1 MNIKKK
7 LKGKN
12 NRKRIIHI
20 AVMLVVVCAIAGSS
34 LLYAKYY
41 ASRYNKGI
49 TVASNLYFSSDKL
62 KRSTGITDINTF
74 LQDTDGINKLSIF
87 TNSGAWSSGTLL
99 LTFAVQNF
107 ENSILYNDSNL
118 DIDYKV
124 EFVLLDAPVGATYN
138 IVDTNGNKLPL
149 TTVNTPVEMTGTVKG
164 GSLNSN
170 TYGVEITMTGQATD
184 YVQSRVL
191 VMAYPI
197 SPDYIYR
204 PADENQEYR
213 LLGILQ
219 GHTTEAKMSID
230 SAGFKVQEE
239 SGYGTSTWKTK
250 VSDLSGFMYNVK
262 TIGDVVVD
270 SSTASKQQVKITWDN
285 RYLQLD
291 ENDDNYLY
299 AKEHDSDATL
309 SEDEKYIKVD
319 NDNNTSSVIIMALPY
334 TSIDM
339 TFYKGTEFDTEL
351 STKSANDAGRQ
362 WFEGLVTAEVVE

>member
-1 MNIKKK
+1 
-7 LKGKN
+7 
-12 NRKRIIHI
+12 
-20 AVMLVVVCAIAGSS
+20 
-34 LLYAKYY
+34 
-41 ASRYNKGI
+41 
-49 TVASNLYFSSDKL
+49 
-62 KRSTGITDINTF
+62 
-74 LQDTDGINKLSIF
+74 
-87 TNSGAWSSGTLL
+87 
-99 LTFAVQNF
+99 
-107 ENSILYNDSNL
+107 
-118 DIDYKV
+118 
-124 EFVLLDAPVGATYN
+124 
-138 IVDTNGNKLPL
+138 
-149 TTVNTPVEMTGTVKG
+149 MTGTVKG

>member
-49 TVASNLYFSSDKL
+49 AVASNLYFGSDKL
-62 KRSTGITDINTF
+62 KKSTGITDIDTI
-74 LQDTDGINKLSIF
+74 LQDTDGISKLSIF
-87 TNSGAWSSGTLL
+87 TNSGAWSSGTVLL
-99 LTFAVQNF
+99 PFAIQNY

-124 EFVLLDAPVGATYN
+124 EFVLLDEPVGATYN
-138 IVDTNGNKLPL
+138 AVDTNGNKVQL
-149 TTVNTPVEMTGTVKG
+149 TTVNKPVEMTGTVKG

-170 TYGVEITMTGQATD
+170 TYGVEIDLTGQPTD
-184 YVQSRVL
+184 YVQSRIL

-204 PADENQEYR
+204 PADESQEYR

-219 GHTTEAKMSID
+219 GHITETQMSID

-239 SGYGTSTWKTK
+239 SGYETSTWKDK

-262 TIGDVVVD
+262 TIGDVVTD

-291 ENDDNYLY
+291 EDDDNYLY
-299 AKEHDSDATL
+299 AKEHDSDDTL
-309 SEDEKYIKVD
+309 SDDEKYIKVD
-319 NDNNTSSVIIMALPY
+319 GNTSSVIIMVLPY

-339 TFYKGTEFDTEL
+339 TFYKGTYFDTEL
-351 STKSANDAGRQ
+351 GTKGADEAGRK